1 MNTSMNTSNEPYDDK
16 VSKFNMSDIDS
27 ITLDYF
33 TNRSQYN
40 NILKKKED
48 YQSGHFDNDKKFYKK
63 RILDLTKRLF
73 RDEIKNESLVSGFH
87 SYIKTCIDYLKNLDT
102 KDIIQEKY
110 MDVSENQ
117 VMDSD
122 IMDISRVLIET
133 ESYKNCDYLFRKV
146 EETKKINLDSFV
158 INATENSKKKILPT
172 KEVVNIKTKVH
183 KTKGIMKKKNMGI

>member
-1 MNTSMNTSNEPYDDK
+1 MNTSMNTSNEPDDDK

-87 SYIKTCIDYLKNLDT
+87 SYIKTSIDYLKNLDT

-117 VMDSD
+117 V
-122 IMDISRVLIET
+122 MDISRVLIET